1 MVNKPEKSSEIAG
14 QTHGFDTPCDRSD
27 WCKFR
32 NGDQDAFAR
41 IFEKYNPI
49 LYYHGLKFFYDSEVV
64 EDCIQDLFLGLWRN
78 RKNLSEV
85 DSVKYYLVVCL
96 RRILLR
102 NKVIAKRQLMIKEIL
117 LADMGPAIVSFSD
130 GNSSEEEF
138 NTHRTNTLNKAVNNL
153 PPRQKQALVLK
164 YFQQKS
170 YVEITS
176 IMSIN
181 YQTARKFVYKALQN
195 LRKNIKA

>member
-1 MVNKPEKSSEIAG
+1 MNKREKSSEIAL
-14 QTHGFDTPCDRSD
+14 QITGFSETNDRTD

-41 IFEKYNPI
+41 IFKKFSPV
-49 LYYHGLKFFYDSEVV
+49 LYHHGVKFFYDPEVV

-85 DSVKYYLVVCL
+85 ASVKYYLIVCL

-117 LADMGPAIVSFSD
+117 LADMRPAIVSFSEEN
-130 GNSSEEEF
+130 NSEQEF
-138 NTHRTNTLNKAVNNL
+138 EIHRVNSLNKAVNNL

-195 LRKNIKA
+195 LRKDIRG

>member
-1 MVNKPEKSSEIAG
+1 MSKPEKNSERVNQIYG
-14 QTHGFDTPCDRSD
+14 LNPPHDCID
-27 WCKFR
+27 WCKFK

-49 LYYHGLKFFYDSEVV
+49 LYYHGVKFFYDPEVV

-85 DSVKYYLVVCL
+85 DSVKYYLIVCL

-117 LADMGPAIVSFSD
+117 LADMSPTIVAFSD
-130 GNSSEEEF
+130 EQTDEDEFRTGRINS
-138 NTHRTNTLNKAVNNL
+138 LNRALDNL
-153 PPRQKQALVLK
+153 PPRQKQALFLK

-170 YVEITS
+170 YDEITS

-181 YQTARKFVYKALQN
+181 YQTARKFVYKAIQN
-195 LRKNIKA
+195 LRKNIRI

>member
-1 MVNKPEKSSEIAG
+1 MNRPKKSSGITKQASG
-14 QTHGFDTPCDRSD
+14 VKLPHDCID
-27 WCKFR
+27 WGKFR
-32 NGDQDAFAR
+32 NGDQNAFAR
-41 IFEKYNPI
+41 IFKQYNPI
-49 LYYHGLKFFYDSEVV
+49 LYHHGVRFFYDPEVV

-85 DSVKYYLVVCL
+85 ESVKYYLIVSL

-102 NKVIAKRQLMIKEIL
+102 NKVITRRQAMIKEIL
-117 LADMGPAIVSFSD
+117 LADTLPPIVSFSD
-130 GNSSEEEF
+130 EQASENELKTGRENLL
-138 NTHRTNTLNKAVNNL
+138 NTALDRL
-153 PPRQKQALVLK
+153 PPRQKQALSLK

-181 YQTARKFVYKALQN
+181 YQTARKFVYKAIQN
-195 LRKNIKA
+195 LRKNMRA

>member
-1 MVNKPEKSSEIAG
+1 MKKPEKSSEVTS
-14 QTHGFDTPCDRSD
+14 QTHGFSGLCDYSD
-27 WCKFR
+27 WCKFK
-32 NGDQDAFAR
+32 NGDQNAFAR
-41 IFEKYNPI
+41 IFKKYNPI
-49 LYYHGLKFFYDSEVV
+49 LYHHGLKFFYDSEVV

-85 DSVKYYLVVCL
+85 DSVKYYLIVCL

-117 LADMGPAIVSFSD
+117 LADMRPAIVTFSD
-130 GNSSEEEF
+130 EQTEEDEY
-138 NTHRTNTLNKAVNNL
+138 RTNRTNSLTQALNSL
-153 PPRQKQALVLK
+153 PPRQKQALLLK

-181 YQTARKFVYKALQN
+181 YQTARKFVYKAIQN
-195 LRKNIKA
+195 LRKKIRA